1 MGLRWQKAVHKSKSR
16 CPDLQTARFNIGRV
30 NPPDS
35 LVSLNIGE
43 IEPTSNTVVARAAG
57 PPVFQFNLGEC
68 SYDDAGIDEVL
79 RKMEADYNEEEYD
92 FFFRNCNH
100 FADDLGRRLSGGN
113 EVDRKFMEDFVIF
126 ESESLLCNMA
136 SFQRSMTMAVT
147 RQIQKIV
154 IVSWRRSWKKALAEE
169 AEASKVTT

>member
-1 MGLRWQKAVHKSKSR
+1 MI
-16 CPDLQTARFNIGRV
+16 C
-30 NPPDS
+30 
-35 LVSLNIGE
+35 IGE

-57 PPVFQFNLGEC
+57 PPVFEFNLGEC

-154 IVSWRRSWKKALAEE
+154 IVSWRRSWKQALAEE

>member
-1 MGLRWQKAVHKSKSR
+1 MSR
-16 CPDLQTARFNIGRV
+16 CPVSTV
-30 NPPDS
+30 DS
-35 LVSLNIGE
+35 LLFPTGE

-57 PPVFQFNLGEC
+57 PPVFEFNLGEC
-68 SYDDAGIDEVL
+68 SFDDAGIDEVL

-100 FADDLGRRLSGGN
+100 FADDLGRRLSDGN

-154 IVSWRRSWKKALAEE
+154 IVSWRRSWKRALAEE

>member
-1 MGLRWQKAVHKSKSR
+1 MMVEKRCINQTSR
-16 CPDLQTARFNIGRV
+16 CPVTTV
-30 NPPDS
+30 DS
-35 LVSLNIGE
+35 HVDFSGE

-57 PPVFQFNLGEC
+57 DPVFSFNLGEC
-68 SYDDAGIDEVL
+68 VYDDAGIDEVL
-79 RKMEADYNEEEYD
+79 RKMESDYNENEYD

-154 IVSWRRSWKKALAEE
+154 IVSWRRSWKRALAEE

>member
-1 MGLRWQKAVHKSKSR
+1 M
-16 CPDLQTARFNIGRV
+16 
-30 NPPDS
+30 
-35 LVSLNIGE
+35 
-43 IEPTSNTVVARAAG
+43 
-57 PPVFQFNLGEC
+57 
-68 SYDDAGIDEVL
+68 L

-92 FFFRNCNH
+92 FFFRNCSLTRCRIIIASIPTPPTPFLGPGSLVAPRADH
-100 FADDLGRRLSGGN
+100 FADDLGRRLSDGN

-154 IVSWRRSWKKALAEE
+154 IVSWRRSWKRALAEE